1 MDFNRRI
8 FTRYVRFFNKHQA
21 ARYTLHFVYKVMPLL
36 MFFAYPALL
45 VYAFFYMRDD
55 VLKLTLVPLGVFVAV
70 TILRVVV
77 NEKRPYERYGIP
89 SVFRKTTKGKSFP
102 SRHTASAF
110 IIAMAFLYA
119 DVPLG
124 IAALTV
130 ALFGG
135 PSFLNGV
142 SNVGVKI
149 AYMYVSYILWELC
162 FTFADVPFNGM
173 TTAVSLLPRDRTRVI
188 SFSTFISGFR

>member
-130 ALFGG
+130 ALMIEVSRILAGAHYVHDVVAG
-135 PSFLNGV
+135 TAIGV
-142 SNVGVKI
+142 GAGIVFFFV
-149 AYMYVSYILWELC
+149 L
-162 FTFADVPFNGM
+162 
-173 TTAVSLLPRDRTRVI
+173 
-188 SFSTFISGFR
+188 